1 MVRGDAVLGDTVAR
15 EGGSNPGT
23 RPPVD
28 SSRAP
33 ARTPR
38 FVALGGGTGL
48 PAVLKGLKEA
58 LFPAG
63 WRWIPSRDRDRLT
76 AIVTVADD
84 GGSSGRLRRAYR
96 VPSPGDIR
104 NCLLALSHE
113 RSDAAA
119 VFSFRFN
126 GHDGQELTGHSLG
139 NLILTALA
147 QVESDFSRAVGRAGR
162 ILGIRGR
169 VLPATLDDVSLIAEY
184 LDGGRAEGESHIAA
198 ARRIIRRVRIR
209 PAGARILPP
218 AREAVAAADLIVI
231 GPGSLYTSLIPVLLI
246 GDLADSIARSSAR
259 VALVMNL
266 MAEPGETDGYTPVD
280 VLRAIRRHAPRLRI
294 HDILLNSAPISP
306 DRLEAY
312 ARQGAAPIPVDEQGL
327 RALGCR
333 PVRRDLLG
341 PGPLIRHDPER
352 LARVLIELASGSR
365 P

>member
-1 MVRGDAVLGDTVAR
+1 MMRGDAVLGDTVAR
-15 EGGSNPGT
+15 VGGSIPGT

-33 ARTPR
+33 ARMPR
-38 FVALGGGTGL
+38 FVALGGGTVL
-48 PAVLKGLKEA
+48 PAVLKGLKEE

-169 VLPATLDDVSLIAEY
+169 VLPATLDDVSLIA
-184 LDGGRAEGESHIAA
+184 
-198 ARRIIRRVRIR
+198 
-209 PAGARILPP
+209 
-218 AREAVAAADLIVI
+218 
-231 GPGSLYTSLIPVLLI
+231 
-246 GDLADSIARSSAR
+246 
-259 VALVMNL
+259 
-266 MAEPGETDGYTPVD
+266 
-280 VLRAIRRHAPRLRI
+280 
-294 HDILLNSAPISP
+294 
-306 DRLEAY
+306 
-312 ARQGAAPIPVDEQGL
+312 
-327 RALGCR
+327 
-333 PVRRDLLG
+333 
-341 PGPLIRHDPER
+341 
-352 LARVLIELASGSR
+352 
-365 P
+365 